1 MAVVE
6 LKHPDIEPRGRTYY
20 IYKRV
25 PVRYASVEDRKVIN
39 TSLKTRDFEQAK
51 VNLKSEWDRFVR
63 GWEASLLGQD
73 RPGTREAY
81 DGARAVLGDM
91 GLPLCRIDKLAAGS
105 LEDLLTRIEAAARY
119 PANSVAAAAALG
131 AIEIPN
137 TQILGMP
144 AEFERIREPFLKAK
158 NRVQRRQWRNKYRRA
173 AKVLAALVGNRSM
186 KGLTDHDAERFRKHW
201 WDRCE
206 KEGITAQYA
215 EKHLAYME
223 QMVDAYYQDLGVLR
237 HDHINPFRGLSL
249 GETPGE
255 KWHEEKRKLALP
267 VWWIL
272 EVLYNPIKTAGLN
285 EEARDIAI
293 LCAELGTRE
302 NEIHDLP
309 PEDIV
314 LDHVIPHLILD
325 VELEGEFRRELKT
338 AASKRKVPLTRRALA
353 IMRKYPHGFVRY
365 RNNANYSNT
374 INKNF
379 RENNLF
385 PVYEEDPT
393 RHYTIGGLRHTFE
406 DRMWHAKIDNEM
418 RAFLMGHSIEAIR
431 GRPVYGTD
439 LELPLR
445 VLLLE
450 KIAFPTDDWTPRSHQ
465 EIDAEIDWLLEEDGF
480 RRK

>member
-1 MAVVE
+1 MVAVEV
-6 LKHPDIEPRGRTYY
+6 KHPDIETRGRTYY

-25 PVRYASVEDRKVIN
+25 PVRYASVEHREVIN

-51 VNLKSEWDRFVR
+51 VNLKRDWGRLVR

-91 GLPLCRIDKLAAGS
+91 GLHLCGIDKLAAGP
-105 LEDLLTRIEAAARY
+105 LDDLLTRIEAAAKH
-119 PANSVAAAAALG
+119 PASSVAVAAALG
-131 AIEIPN
+131 AVDIPN
-137 TQILGMP
+137 TLILGMP

-186 KGLTDHDAERFRKHW
+186 KGLTPHDADLYRKHW

-206 KEGITAQYA
+206 TEGITARYA
-215 EKHLAYME
+215 AKHLTYIE
-223 QMVDAYYQDLGVLR
+223 QMIDAYYEDLGVLPQ
-237 HDHINPFRGLSL
+237 DFVNPFRGLSL

-255 KWHEEKRKLALP
+255 KWQEEKRKLALP

-272 EVLYNPIKTAGLN
+272 EVLYDPIKTASLN

-314 LDHVIPHLILD
+314 LDHVIPHIILD
-325 VELEGEFRRELKT
+325 IVLEGEFRRELTT
-338 AASKRKVPLTRRALA
+338 ADSRRRVPLTPRALA
-353 IMRKYPHGFVRY
+353 IMRKYPEGFTRY
-365 RNNANYSNT
+365 RNTANYSNT

-379 RENNLF
+379 KENNLF
-385 PVYEEDPT
+385 PACQEDPT
-393 RHYTIGGLRHTFE
+393 RRYTIGGLRHTFE
-406 DRMWHAKIDNEM
+406 DRMRHAGIDNEM

-439 LELPLR
+439 LELPVR
-445 VLLLE
+445 ALLLE
-450 KIAFPTDDWTPRSHQ
+450 KIAFPTADWTPRSHQ
-465 EIDAEIDWLLEEDGF
+465 EIDAEIDRLLEEDGF
-480 RRK
+480 RRH